1 MAASLNAEK
10 ALRDRQF
17 AKTVKDIAAAKA
29 EAKARV
35 AQAQTELKGGIRTL
49 RATVDEQ
56 VAKTNKRIDELGQTV
71 TKNKIAQAKVNAN
84 TAAEMKRMIAL
95 GNKRYKQH
103 LKHDAELHSLI
114 KKNKAATDARMDA
127 MAAKYTN
134 E

>member
-84 TAAEMKRMIAL
+84 TAA
-95 GNKRYKQH
+95 
-103 LKHDAELHSLI
+103 
-114 KKNKAATDARMDA
+114 TDARMDA

-134 E
+134 ELNKVRKTMKKNRAH